1 MASRTT
7 TDPIEILLEVGI
19 DLDNLSGE
27 EDYLSALMEAIAI
40 IEFLT
45 KGKGDRRSAIL
56 RKEVVRVRKTRKD
69 RDTRFKAKKTTVSA
83 SSFKKGT
90 ATAGGQ
96 KALPSGIEPKTSII
110 PRGTFDK
117 PEDDAKKKVKT
128 KRETN
133 KEQNLLVGIAK
144 NVSSIVDILKKQYDL
159 KKKSASY
166 DRKQAEKEKRKLQ
179 ESNLEK
185 RFSGLKKIAEGVIAP
200 VKSVLDRI
208 LDFFLNILIGR
219 FLIKFIDWFA
229 DPKNK
234 DKVDSIIR
242 FLVDF
247 GPKLLAAY
255 LLFGTRLGRFV
266 TRLSFALI
274 KGAARLGMAAAKFA
288 IGFARRNPAAAAI
301 TAIVGG
307 AAIGGIAQSLTPSND
322 PERAAKGKT
331 QLDDTQSFGGTT
343 GAPISADML
352 GFTGGGRV
360 NGAKG
365 TDKIPAMLTD
375 GEFVMSKGA
384 VQKYGVDTLEAM
396 NAAGGGTNQPKI
408 VDDTVYASVGGY
420 IGDKK
425 DLGKRGTP
433 DMPKGSPKISFG
445 SRVNILKLSKDTMQ
459 AFNSLNDFVKFK
471 FGSDIN
477 KKSTWGTPSIPRGS
491 GSSGASTGSLLTDP
505 FGAIARIT
513 SNMGI
518 KTPNV
523 SGGFKMPTLPSGS
536 GGFKMPKLPSGF
548 NIPKL
553 FGEKSKPQGKSNQK
567 GFFQELQEKLSG
579 SGSSTYK
586 DAGSIYARQML
597 GGLGGPISERDLSKE
612 SQAELQKAI
621 QRAKKRTG
629 SEIAKAE
636 AKIKELRGMG
646 AKDGNPA
653 LEIQKSF
660 LKKLKAGGIRVQY
673 TDYADEKGKMSESA
687 KNAKNILGQFW
698 ATERSKKEGGGYKVE
713 DKYDFDM
720 FKKKDEKTGKM
731 REMNTGELIME
742 GIFGKGKSVQQRLQ
756 AAYLLNPLRGKGDVD
771 MVLGGKRTATP
782 AKIAST
788 PPKVS
793 TPIPPPGGGSNVK
806 VVRAPAPQSSQNSNK
821 GSGSQS
827 NAAPTGNG
835 NKAKWNILGIPM
847 PF

>member
-7 TDPIEILLEVGI
+7 TDPIEILLEMGI
-19 DLDNLSGE
+19 DLDNLSEE
-27 EDYLSALMEAIAI
+27 EDYLSALKEAIATI
-40 IEFLT
+40 LYKT
-45 KGKGDRRSAIL
+45 KGKGNEKSTIL
-56 RKEVVRVRKTRKD
+56 IEEVVKIRKSRKVS
-69 RDTRFKAKKTTVSA
+69 DTKFKAKKTTVS
-83 SSFKKGT
+83 T
-90 ATAGGQ
+90 GGR
-96 KALPSGIEPKTSII
+96 KALPFGIEPKTSII

-117 PEDDAKKKVKT
+117 PEEEEKKKART

-133 KEQNLLVGIAK
+133 KEKNLLVGIAK
-144 NVSSIVDILKKQYDL
+144 SVSNIVDILKEQYNL

-166 DRKQAEKEKRKLQ
+166 DRKQAENEKRKLQ

-185 RFSGLKKIAEGVIAP
+185 RFSGLKKVAEGVIAP
-200 VKSVLDRI
+200 VKSILDRI
-208 LDFFLNILIGR
+208 FDFFLNILIGR

-234 DKVDSIIR
+234 EKVDSIIR

-255 LLFGTRLGRFV
+255 LLFGTRIGRFI

-288 IGFARRNPAAAAI
+288 IGFARAHPAAAAI

-322 PERAAKGKT
+322 PERAEKGKT
-331 QLDDTQSFGGTT
+331 QLDDTQAFGGTT

-352 GFTGGGRV
+352 GFTGGGKV

-420 IGDKK
+420 IGNKNDF
-425 DLGKRGTP
+425 GKRGTP
-433 DMPKGSPKISFG
+433 DPSKGFPKIPSG
-445 SRVNILKLSKDTMQ
+445 RVNILKTSKDMMQ
-459 AFNSLNDFVKFK
+459 VFNSLNNFLKYN

-477 KKSTWGTPSIPRGS
+477 NKSTWSKSSKPSGT
-491 GSSGASTGSLLTDP
+491 STGSLLTDP
-505 FGAIARIT
+505 IGAITRIT
-513 SNMGI
+513 NNIGI

-523 SGGFKMPTLPSGS
+523 SGGFKMPALPSGS
-536 GGFKMPKLPSGF
+536 GGFKMPTLPSNF
-548 NIPKL
+548 KMPNL
-553 FGEKSKPQGKSNQK
+553 FGGGSKEKGKPNQK
-567 GFFQELQEKLSG
+567 GFFQELQEKLTG
-579 SGSSTYK
+579 SGAATYR
-586 DAGSIYARQML
+586 DAGSIYAKQML
-597 GGLGGPISERDLSKE
+597 GGFGGPVSERDLSKE

-636 AKIKELRGMG
+636 AKIAELRAMG
-646 AKDGNPA
+646 AKDGNSS
-653 LEIQKSF
+653 LETQKSF

-673 TDYADEKGKMSESA
+673 TDYADEKGKMSASA
-687 KNAKNILGQFW
+687 ENAKNILGQFW
-698 ATERSKKEGGGYKVE
+698 AYGRDKKEGGGYRIE
-713 DKYDFDM
+713 DTYDFDP
-720 FKKKDEKTGKM
+720 FKKKVKDPKTGKM
-731 REMNTGELIME
+731 VERDLDAGELIRDVLL
-742 GIFGKGKSVQQRLQ
+742 GKGKSTQQRLQ

-771 MVLGGKRTATP
+771 MVLGGKRTA
-782 AKIAST
+782 KIGQT
-788 PPKVS
+788 KPNVS
-793 TPIPPPGGGSNVK
+793 P
-806 VVRAPAPQSSQNSNK
+806 PAPPVSNGNVTVVKTSTGTPTDKSNSNK
-821 GSGSQS
+821 SGSNTPPV
-827 NAAPTGNG
+827 NAGNG
-835 NKAKWNILGIPM
+835 DKGKWKIFGIPM